1 MRELVVSLT
10 KQSQG
15 TSLLMELGGLVRHV
29 CIDGIEYLRRH
40 GDHQGEVWMV
50 QFFFSPKHREEFI
63 VLDEPTELAARALA
77 YLFLGSLP
85 KNSVAVLLKGE
96 PADEA
101 RKRMDARP
109 TVV

>member
-1 MRELVVSLT
+1 VRELVVSLT

-50 QFFFSPKHREEFI
+50 QFFFSPKHLEEFI
-63 VLDEPTELAARALA
+63 VLDEPRPGRSPICSSGRFPKTR
-77 YLFLGSLP
+77 SL
-85 KNSVAVLLKGE
+85 SC
-96 PADEA
+96 
-101 RKRMDARP
+101 
-109 TVV
+109 